1 MEIIET
7 IYAPFQ
13 KGPFLPVLTVSATF
27 RFFVSDENN
36 WNQLNNWKNHPCF
49 LFQTTTCPRL
59 SCINEIVYINENN
72 ENLMYSSKFNPTKV
86 LLFKCL

>member
-1 MEIIET
+1 
-7 IYAPFQ
+7 
-13 KGPFLPVLTVSATF
+13 
-27 RFFVSDENN
+27 
-36 WNQLNNWKNHPCF
+36 